1 VLRTFRELREV
12 AIRATDGRIGTVRD
26 FYFADTSWRI
36 RYCVVDT
43 GRWFSG
49 RYVLIGPRALS
60 ISDLTRGELWV
71 RLSKSEIMRSRTAD
85 SDKPVSQQQRTGLT
99 FHKPEAQL
107 YDPHLRSC
115 AAVLGHRLK
124 AMDGRLGHV
133 RDFQIDDKGWVIRR
147 LIVDPR
153 KWNSRGERLL
163 LDSRLVGDI
172 SWPNASVSIY
182 QPRAVLMTAP
192 IDQPVPAHDDHAA
205 RSASSD

>member
-1 VLRTFRELREV
+1 MLRTFRELREV

-26 FYFADTSWRI
+26 FYFDDTSWRI

-49 RYVLIGPRALS
+49 RYVLVGPRALS
-60 ISDLTRGELWV
+60 ITDPARGELWV
-71 RLSKSEIMRSRTAD
+71 KLSKSEIMRSRTAD
-85 SDKPVSQQQRTGLT
+85 SDKPVSKQQRTGLT
-99 FHKPEAQL
+99 LNKPEAHL
-107 YDPHLRSC
+107 YDRHLRSC

-124 AMDGRLGHV
+124 AIDGRLGRV
-133 RDFQIDDKGWVIRR
+133 RDFQIDDKRWVIRR

-153 KWNSRGERLL
+153 KSNSPGERLL

-182 QPRAVLMTAP
+182 QTRAVLMTAP
-192 IDQPVPAHDDHAA
+192 IDEPIPLHDDRIA
-205 RSASSD
+205 RSALSD